1 MPMSIVGEVPGPG
14 GWRRLSIDEAV
25 ALRPQNKR
33 CIECHKPVR
42 AHKRSINGM
51 AAHFEHLR
59 ENPTCS
65 LSDHR

>member
-1 MPMSIVGEVPGPG
+1 MSTVCEVPGSG
-14 GWRRLSIDEAV
+14 GWKQITAHEAAV
-25 ALRPQNKR
+25 LRPRNKR

-42 AHKRSINGM
+42 AHKLSNNGM

-59 ENPTCS
+59 KNPSCS